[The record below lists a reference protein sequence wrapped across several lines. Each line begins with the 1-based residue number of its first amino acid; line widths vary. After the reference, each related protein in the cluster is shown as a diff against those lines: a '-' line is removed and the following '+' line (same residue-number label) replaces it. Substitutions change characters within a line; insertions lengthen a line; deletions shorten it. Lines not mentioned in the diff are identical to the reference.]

1 MQDLIVTL
9 VQADQLWEDKTANLA
24 AYDKLLVDVVDSNL
38 IVLPEMFHTAFSMNV
53 GELGESIENG
63 VGTNWLK
70 KTAREKNSAIYTSLI
85 TKDKDVYYNTGIFV
99 TPSGDVS
106 IYNKR
111 KSFGLAKEDQ
121 FFKAGDQEVIVN
133 YLGWNIQLQ
142 ICYDLRFPE
151 IVRNKLNSDGS
162 PNYDLILYVAN
173 WPEKR
178 SLHWKTLLMARAIE
192 NQSYVVGVNRVGE
205 DGKGLVYSGD
215 SMSISPLGETYC
227 LPPNQIAVDSVTLN
241 SKDLQGVRTALPF
254 LKDQ

>member
-9 VQADQLWEDKTANLA
+9 VQSDQFWEDKTANLA
-24 AYDKLLVDVVDSNL
+24 AYDKLLVDVIDTDL

-53 GELGESIENG
+53 EGLGESIKDG
-63 VGTNWLK
+63 IGIDWLK
-70 KTAREKNSAIYTSLI
+70 TTAKKKNSAIYTSLI
-85 TKDKDVYYNTGIFV
+85 IKDGEVYYNTGVFV
-99 TPSGDVS
+99 TPSGEVS

-121 FFKAGDQEVIVN
+121 FFKAGNQEVIVK

-151 IVRNKLNSDGS
+151 ISRNKLNIDGS
-162 PNYDLILYVAN
+162 ANYDLILYVAN

-178 SLHWKTLLMARAIE
+178 SSHWKTLLMARAIE
-192 NQSYVVGVNRVGE
+192 NQSYVVGVNRVGQ
-205 DGKGLVYSGD
+205 DANDLIYSGD
-215 SMSISPLGETYC
+215 SMSVSPLGNIYP
-227 LPPNQIAVDSVTLN
+227 LPPNQIAVESVTLN
-241 SKDLQGVRTALPF
+241 SKDLQGVRKALPF